1 MPWRSVTRS
10 THAAPKRR
18 IMRAK
23 NPASSPRRCR
33 VPKPLTAA
41 THSRRRM
48 GASGRALAVGIGTDQ
63 RGAAES
69 ARPSPVASIAIM
81 PEELHG
87 KKLRAIPVARDT
99 WWRLC
104 QTDADW
110 LLPSIAIMPEE
121 LHGKKY
127 EQSRLLAILGGDR
140 AGRVPIGCRFA
151 SPGGPG
157 PYARL

>member
-1 MPWRSVTRS
+1 VAERNAIDPRGAEAAHNAGEESSVFAASVPRTEATDSCDALPSQDGGVRS
-10 THAAPKRR
+10 
-18 IMRAK
+18 RA
-23 NPASSPRRCR
+23 RCR
-33 VPKPLTAA
+33 YRHRPT
-41 THSRRRM
+41 RR
-48 GASGRALAVGIGTDQ
+48 GR
-63 RGAAES
+63 S

-104 QTDADW
+104 RTDADW